1 MYVRHVICF
10 LVTGGNNFVR
20 HVALFSLL
28 YQSSYICCLIA
39 KPIPPRVG
47 FGYSLSFGINFFLV
61 LVTLNYA
68 SDSCFQKILDN
79 AIQPHFLS
87 EEENETQSLC
97 HCKFTYLQCSV
108 KVYKCWG
115 QDCDPHI
122 SICYFVF
129 FRFYY
134 VTIEE
139 TVVLQDC
146 FNQVWYCILHS
157 IQGVI
162 LNNEMSKS

>member
-1 MYVRHVICF
+1 MICF

-20 HVALFSLL
+20 YFALFSLL

-68 SDSCFQKILDN
+68 SDSCLQKILDN
-79 AIQPHFLS
+79 SIQPHFLIWRRKW
-87 EEENETQSLC
+87 NPKSLC

-108 KVYKCWG
+108 KVYSVGVRTVIHTSPFGTLCSLN
-115 QDCDPHI
+115 
-122 SICYFVF
+122 SIV
-129 FRFYY
+129 
-134 VTIEE
+134 
-139 TVVLQDC
+139 
-146 FNQVWYCILHS
+146 
-157 IQGVI
+157 
-162 LNNEMSKS
+162 